1 MSRVFANVLA
11 LCTGSMLT
19 IVLSCSSPAEKE
31 DPATVSTDE
40 NTPSTSGVEQG
51 VPTLRIGYFNGG
63 RNTLLYRAL
72 DDGSFAKA
80 GVQVELW
87 ATPFSNAPHFV
98 QLPPTIDAFQKVK
111 KKKKKYKEKF
121 STLARTTG
129 PEIVAAM
136 ERGESDCGAVGEST
150 FLEHVVEY
158 EKPWVAV
165 AQLGH
170 DLDETPGKIVIART
184 GLEIN
189 QPEDFAGLSIASRYS
204 GPFDR
209 VMVREFLEVEGV
221 DPTMMVIHDNV
232 LPTDLHFGLKN
243 QTYDFAFLHLHRAMV
258 MVQNGKY
265 QAYRNFDWIRASVSQ
280 ALLVCPKSYVEAHRE
295 TLIRF
300 MVGYKTRI
308 DLEHALTNAEKEIY
322 TGQKTREM
330 NMLFFDGLNIP
341 QYSSEPL
348 VPLDTLELMQ
358 TLLVKHKVV
367 SAKKSVAPYVNN
379 DLMIEALQ
387 RYSNKD

>member
-1 MSRVFANVLA
+1 MIGNAKVVVWIAIWLA
-11 LCTGSMLT
+11 VIGCTDNSIKT
-19 IVLSCSSPAEKE
+19 TSSSSKV
-31 DPATVSTDE
+31 DSSSVSTK
-40 NTPSTSGVEQG
+40 SSVEI
-51 VPTLRIGYFNGG
+51 PTIRIGYFNGG

-72 DDGSFAKA
+72 DDGSFANA
-80 GVQVELW
+80 NVNVELW

-98 QLPPTIDAFQKVK
+98 RLPPTIAEFQKVK
-111 KKKKKYKEKF
+111 KEKKKYKEKF

-129 PEIVAAM
+129 PEIIAAM

-150 FLEHVVEY
+150 FLEHVVEK

-170 DLDETPGKIVIART
+170 DLDETPGKIVISRA
-184 GLEIN
+184 GLDVKG
-189 QPEDFAGLSIASRYS
+189 PDDFTGLSIASRYS

-209 VMVREFLEVEGV
+209 VMVREFLEAEGV
-221 DPTMMVIHDNV
+221 DATSVVIHDNV

-265 QAYRNFDWIRASVSQ
+265 QPYRNFDWIRASVSQ
-280 ALLVCPKSYVEAHRE
+280 AILVCPKSYVEKHRE

-300 MVGYKTRI
+300 FVGYKKRI
-308 DLEHALTNAEKEIY
+308 DVEHRLTDAEKDIY

-330 NMLFFDGLNIP
+330 NMFFFDGLNIP
-341 QYSSEPL
+341 QYSVEPF

-358 TLLVKHKVV
+358 TLLVKHTVV
-367 SAKKSVAPYVNN
+367 SEAKPIAPYINN
-379 DLMIEALQ
+379 DLMKEALQ
-387 RYSNKD
+387 RYSNRD

>member
-1 MSRVFANVLA
+1 MSGNTKRAFCLA
-11 LCTGSMLT
+11 IGLAVVGCTDNSMNT
-19 IVLSCSSPAEKE
+19 TSSSPEFDSKS
-31 DPATVSTDE
+31 VSTKLPLE
-40 NTPSTSGVEQG
+40 R
-51 VPTLRIGYFNGG
+51 PTIRIGYFNGG

-72 DDGSFAKA
+72 DDGSFAA
-80 GVQVELW
+80 ANVNVELW

-98 QLPPTIDAFQKVK
+98 QLPSTIAEFQKVK

-129 PEIVAAM
+129 PEIIAAM

-150 FLEHVVEY
+150 FLEHVVEK

-170 DLDETPGKIVIART
+170 DLDETPGKIVISRA
-184 GLEIN
+184 GLDIAS
-189 QPEDFAGLSIASRYS
+189 PDDFAGLSIASRYS

-209 VMVREFLEVEGV
+209 VMVREFLEAEGV
-221 DPTMMVIHDNV
+221 DAASVVIHDNV

-265 QAYRNFDWIRASVSQ
+265 EPYRNFDWIRASVSQ
-280 ALLVCPKSYVEAHRE
+280 AILVCPKSYVEKHRE
-295 TLIRF
+295 TLIRLF
-300 MVGYKTRI
+300 VGYKKRI
-308 DLEHALTNAEKEIY
+308 DLEHRLTDAEKSIY

-341 QYSSEPL
+341 QYSVEPL

-367 SAKKSVAPYVNN
+367 SEAKSIAPYIDN
-379 DLMIEALQ
+379 DLMREALQ
-387 RYSNKD
+387 RYFNKD